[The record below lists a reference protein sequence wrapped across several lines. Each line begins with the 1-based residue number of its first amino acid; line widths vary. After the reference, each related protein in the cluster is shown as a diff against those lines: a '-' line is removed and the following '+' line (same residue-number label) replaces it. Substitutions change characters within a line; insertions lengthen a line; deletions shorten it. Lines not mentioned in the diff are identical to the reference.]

1 MADWLAHVSQFTV
14 FLSLSAVGFLL
25 LVVALFFGEIFEH
38 LDGSADHDFGHG
50 GPSFFSVRIL
60 SVFITAFGGFGAVAT
75 FYGFG
80 VLASSGVGFLSGATF
95 ASLIYAFALFLFRQQ
110 ASTDIHPRDVVG
122 QPARVV
128 VPIPKDG
135 VGQVRCQIGE
145 QLMDKIARTRDGG
158 PIAEN
163 AIVTVTDILGEAVIV
178 EPAKQTG
185 RKA

>member
-1 MADWLAHVSQFTV
+1 MADWLVHVSQFTV
-14 FLSLSAVGFLL
+14 FLAISAAGFLF

-50 GPSFFSVRIL
+50 GPSFFSVRII

-75 FYGFG
+75 HYGFG
-80 VLASSGVGFLSGATF
+80 VLGASGIGFLSGASF
-95 ASLIYAFALFLFRQQ
+95 AGLIYAFASFLYGQQ

-122 QPARVV
+122 QTARVI

-145 QLMDKIARTRDGG
+145 QLVDKIARTRDGIA
-158 PIAEN
+158 IAEN
-163 AIVTVTDILGEAVIV
+163 AAVTVVDVLGETVIV
-178 EPAKQTG
+178 EPAKNPV
-185 RKA
+185 